1 MSFKS
6 LLINIADLCLDG
18 RCNGVYG
25 TCPGAVTDSIVL
37 KAGQVQFMD
46 LKFNTVVN
54 YQYFTDRVFLEITG
68 FSASCGKIHL
78 TWYLLSAMSPCSLNS
93 PFSGSLSGTSRYQ
106 TVYGLK
112 MKDNTKYKFAVR
124 ASDMR
129 RKVYKVVCTGV
140 IVMDTSKPQGGW
152 IRDGPARDL
161 SYQSSKF
168 LQVNWGGVQT
178 RNGVASYDWK
188 VRSIPFKSN
197 QFTEVMPFKNANRN
211 TNAGISTSSV
221 SDGSKVFFIVRA
233 YTKAGLFS
241 DLTSDGVVIDTSPPV
256 PGKVYDGYQFK
267 SDLEFANWASTFSAN
282 WDRFIDPH
290 SPISRYKWAVLR
302 NGSGLITQF
311 MTSTRNRA
319 TANNLNLVSGERYC
333 AIVRGYNEADLYN
346 QVRSDCVL
354 IDHDAPQAGIVN
366 DGHFRDVDF
375 QTEDTMIAANWNG
388 FNDGRK
394 GSGIVEYK
402 YKVTEEDG
410 STVVPWASA
419 GNRRNIKHNGLVLKN
434 GAKYFVTVK
443 AVDAVGFSTEITTDG
458 VTVDTTHPVFT
469 GKVTVIGVDDLI
481 IGNPCVYTSS
491 TSSVTVEWIGFSDVH
506 SGLQRYEWAIIP
518 SVKSPSNTDFAEV
531 SRSNLRTSATFH
543 NLALIQGKEYYV
555 IIRAYNRAKLYKD
568 AYSVL
573 VIPDSTPPAPGE
585 VFDGPTYKLDIDYQ
599 AAIHHVYGSWSSFTE
614 PHTAVKQY
622 YYAVG
627 SCISGNYHVTGNG
640 FVKTDPPTASSFL
653 IGNITL
659 VNGQQYCIKIKAE
672 NKAGLMSSE
681 VSSNGF
687 VVDVT
692 PPNTRKAQVRDGITG
707 ADIDYQAN
715 ATAISA
721 EWDGFVDL
729 ESGIQYYEYG
739 VSRNRA
745 STPYVYPL
753 TTNDLSTS
761 ATAGGLSLM
770 DDIYY
775 FIVCAVNNAGLRS
788 CISSDG
794 VLIDL
799 TPPSHGVVHDG
810 IIEPDLQYQSSLS
823 SMAANWEGIWD
834 LESGIEKFEWS
845 IGTSASDKNSVQD
858 YVDVGLSTR
867 VRSQVGLN
875 LSSGTRYYVHLK
887 VINQAG
893 AVRELISDGVIA
905 DGTPPIPSKIHPGSG
920 PQDKWIYSEQEKAF
934 YSASG
939 SSIAV
944 YWDQFSEPESEVW
957 YYKWS
962 IGTSKCGTQ
971 VQPLI
976 NIGRSNYANTTTTN
990 LFFRPGVRYYASVMS
1005 RNKAGLVSR
1014 ACSDALVFDS
1024 SPPLPGIIHIK
1035 QPPGSKL
1042 TKTFITN
1049 NSAAIYWEGF
1059 SDPESEIQRCNISI
1073 IDQAGDI
1080 KFEETSNSSSG
1091 FIMIPDNVLFVGGQY
1106 NISAYCINNV
1116 NLACLS
1122 SSVFIVDNTPPVQ
1135 SGPIVT
1141 GISCDGALHY
1151 QSDDKSIKGSWP
1163 PFTDP
1168 ESGIQRYYV
1177 AIGSQPYQDDIA
1189 GFENVYL
1196 ATRIN
1201 KTDLTLSQGV
1211 VYYITVVAVNRAGL
1225 RTNISSLGLLIDKTP
1240 ALADNADIIDG
1251 MHDADIDYISPDTVL
1266 SAHWEKIADLESGI
1280 MQSRYCV
1287 GTKPLGCQIKPMTSI
1302 GRNLSFTCPD
1312 CIIQEGMRLYVTV
1325 QVTNGAG
1332 LSETR
1337 HSDGMFLDVS
1347 PPLMGDV
1354 HDGSHVTGVDYNVVL
1369 EEWNIS
1375 MTWFGVED
1383 DESGISSCKWTI
1395 ESNNGSIFYRDDIS
1409 NNSIYEERNLFSL
1422 NRTYQNL
1429 LVITNVTYFN
1439 VLTCINRAGLQSTE
1453 RSNGFQ
1459 VRTIWPIPA
1468 VVRDGSTQ
1476 SKDSAYLTS
1485 SKIVSANWD
1494 PFCDDESDP
1503 VVDYELAIGTL
1514 TDKESVLGFTS
1525 VGLGKMVEIDLAPG
1539 IPDLEVLETGVTYYT
1554 TIKATS
1560 LCGLSSMKRSNGF
1573 IVDSS
1578 PPMQTELLVSH
1589 KVIDQIA
1596 RTVEISVSWDGVRDS
1611 ESGISNSEYC
1621 LGTTHGSCEKD
1632 PIPVGL
1638 STFGTIGPF
1647 RPYPWVHYYVIVSVT
1662 NGAGLITVMS
1672 SRKLFFDTTPPS
1684 KGIVMDGIGPDIDY
1698 MNYTSS
1704 LSIQWKGIDDQESG
1718 IANCSWDLI
1727 EQSYSDNRTAF
1738 ENDTVVLTQPV
1749 ESKGNLTRENLSL
1762 IPGARYV
1769 SKITCSNNDG
1779 FISTSFSDGVV
1790 VDVTSPSADL
1800 VRDGLSLSTDVEYQ
1814 SSTTVVEAVWSPFED
1829 YESGISE
1836 YRWGLGTMPD
1846 DVSIVTFTSTGKE
1859 TTGRARNV
1867 TLSHGVRYYVTVEAT
1882 NGAGMKTH
1890 GWSSGFTVDVTPPE
1904 ITEVNKALKII
1915 FLFHRGAIR
1924 CKTKTT
1930 NRKYLKQ

>member
-1 MSFKS
+1 MDSSFHS
-6 LLINIADLCLDG
+6 
-18 RCNGVYG
+18 V
-25 TCPGAVTDSIVL
+25 VT
-37 KAGQVQFMD
+37 
-46 LKFNTVVN
+46 
-54 YQYFTDRVFLEITG
+54 YQYLTDRVFFEISG
-68 FSASCGKIHL
+68 FSVSCGQIHFQ
-78 TWYLLSAMSPCSLNS
+78 WFFLSGTSSCSLNS
-93 PFSGSLSGTSRYQ
+93 SFSGSLSGTSRHH
-106 TVYGLK
+106 TVTGLT
-112 MKDNTKYKFAVR
+112 MKDNRSYKFALK

-140 IVMDTSKPQGGW
+140 LVVDTSKPQGGW
-152 IRDGPARDL
+152 IRDGPGADL
-161 SYQSSKF
+161 SYQASKF

-178 RNGVASYDWK
+178 RNGVARYDWK
-188 VRSIPFKSN
+188 VLSISFNNN
-197 QFTEVMPFKNANRN
+197 QTQEIMLFTNANLN
-211 TNAGISTSSV
+211 TSAGKTFSSL
-221 SDGSKVFFIVRA
+221 SDGSEVKFVVRA
-233 YTKAGLFS
+233 YTKAGLFY
-241 DLTSDGVVIDTSPPV
+241 DLVSDGVVIDTSPPV
-256 PGKVYDGYQFK
+256 PGKVFDGKQV
-267 SDLEFANWASTFSAN
+267 SVDLKFAKWRATFSAN

-290 SPISRYKWAVLR
+290 SLIARYTWAVQRL
-302 NGSGLITQF
+302 GTGLITSF
-311 MTSTRNRA
+311 KNTNLNRA
-319 TANNLNLVSGERYC
+319 RTATNLNLVSGESYC
-333 AIVRGYNEADLYN
+333 AVVRGYNEAGLYA
-346 QVRSDCVL
+346 QVNSDCVL
-354 IDHDAPQAGIVN
+354 IDHDAPKAGTVN

-375 QTEDTMIAANWNG
+375 QSEDTMIAANWNG
-388 FNDGRK
+388 FTDGNK
-394 GSGIVEYK
+394 GSGIMEYK
-402 YKVTEEDG
+402 YKVTDNHG
-410 STVVPWASA
+410 STVVPWTSA
-419 GNRRNIKHNGLVLKN
+419 GNATNITLNGLLLQN
-434 GAKYFVTVK
+434 NTKYFVTVK
-443 AVDAVGFSTEITTDG
+443 AVDAVGLTTDITSDG
-458 VTVDTTHPVFT
+458 VAVDTTHPVFT
-469 GKVTVIGVDDLI
+469 GKVVVTGVVDLVN
-481 IGNPCVYTSS
+481 GTPCVYISS
-491 TSSVTVEWIGFSDVH
+491 LSLVTVQWIGFYDAH
-506 SGLQRYEWAIIP
+506 SGIQRYEWAIIP
-518 SVKSPSNTDFAEV
+518 SDKSLSNSDLKAV
-531 SRSNLRTSATFH
+531 SGSNLPTSATFQ
-543 NLALIQGKEYYV
+543 NLALIQGKGYYV
-555 IIRAYNRAKLYKD
+555 IIRAYNGAKLYKD

-573 VIPDSTPPAPGE
+573 VIPDSSPPSSGE
-585 VFDGPTYKLDIDYQ
+585 VFDGPTYKVDIDYQ
-599 AAIHHVYGSWSSFTE
+599 ADIQHVYGSWSSFPE

-627 SCISGNYHVTGNG
+627 SCIFGNYHVTGNR

-659 VNGQQYCIKIKAE
+659 VNGQRYCIKIKAE
-672 NKAGLMSSE
+672 NKAGLMSYE

-707 ADIDYQAN
+707 ADIDYQTNTSAM
-715 ATAISA
+715 SA
-721 EWDGFVDL
+721 EWNGFADVD
-729 ESGIQYYEYG
+729 SQIWYYEYG

-745 STPYVYPL
+745 GTPNVYPL
-753 TTNDLSTS
+753 TTNGLNTS
-761 ATAGGLSLM
+761 ATAGGLSLT

-775 FIVCAVNNAGLRS
+775 FIVCAANNAGLRS

-845 IGTSASDKNSVQD
+845 IGTSPNDKSSVQD
-858 YVDVGLSTR
+858 YVDVGLSTH
-867 VRSQVGLN
+867 VKSPLALN
-875 LSSGTRYYVHLK
+875 LSSGTKYYVHLK

-905 DGTPPIPSKIHPGSG
+905 DGTPPIPNKIHPGFG
-920 PQDKWIYSEQEKAF
+920 FQDEWIYSEEENAF

-939 SSIAV
+939 SSIAF

-957 YYKWS
+957 YYKWA

-990 LFFRPGVRYYASVMS
+990 LVFKPGVRYYATVMS

-1024 SPPLPGIIHIK
+1024 TPPLPGIIHIK
-1035 QPPGSKL
+1035 QPPGSNI

-1049 NSAAIYWEGF
+1049 NSAAIYWEGS
-1059 SDPESEIQRCNISI
+1059 SDPESAILRCNISVV
-1073 IDQAGDI
+1073 DQAGDV
-1080 KFEETSNSSSG
+1080 KFMETSNSTSG
-1091 FIMIPDNVLFVGGQY
+1091 FMIIPENVLCVRGQY
-1106 NISAYCINNV
+1106 NISACCVNNA
-1116 NLACLS
+1116 NLAS
-1122 SSVFIVDNTPPVQ
+1122 FSKSVFIVDNTPPVQ
-1135 SGPIVT
+1135 SGPVVT

-1151 QSDDKSIKGSWP
+1151 QSDDKSIEGSWP
-1163 PFTDP
+1163 PFTDA

-1177 AIGSQPYQDDIA
+1177 AIGSQPYQDDIV

-1196 ATRIN
+1196 ATRI
-1201 KTDLTLSQGV
+1201 KRTDLTLSQGV

-1225 RTNISSLGLLIDKTP
+1225 STNISSLGLLIDKTP
-1240 ALADNADIIDG
+1240 PLVDNADIIDG
-1251 MHDADIDYISPDTVL
+1251 MHGADIDYISPDTVL
-1266 SAHWEKIADLESGI
+1266 SAHWERIADLESGI
-1280 MQSRYCV
+1280 MQSVFCV

-1302 GRNLSFTCPD
+1302 GRNVSFTCPD
-1312 CIIQEGMRLYVTV
+1312 CIIQEEMRLYVTV

-1337 HSDGMFLDVS
+1337 HSDGMLLDVS

-1354 HDGSHVTGVDYNVVL
+1354 HDGSHETGMDYNVVL

-1383 DESGISSCKWTI
+1383 DESGIRSCKWTI

-1409 NNSIYEERNLFSL
+1409 NNSIYEERNIFSL
-1422 NRTYQNL
+1422 NQTYQNL
-1429 LVITNVTYFN
+1429 LVITNATYFN

-1468 VVRDGSTQ
+1468 VVRDGLTQ
-1476 SKDSAYLTS
+1476 GKDSAYLTS

-1494 PFCDDESDP
+1494 PFFDDESDP
-1503 VVDYELAIGTL
+1503 VVDYELAVGTL
-1514 TDKESVLGFTS
+1514 TDKESILDFTS
-1525 VGLGKMVEIDLAPG
+1525 VGLRKIVEIDLVPG

-1573 IVDSS
+1573 IVDSN

-1596 RTVEISVSWDGVRDS
+1596 RTVEISVSWNGVRDS

-1621 LGTTHGSCEKD
+1621 LGTTPGSCQRD
-1632 PIPVGL
+1632 SIPAGL

-1647 RPYPWVHYYVIVSVT
+1647 RPYPWVHYYVIVAVT

-1684 KGIVMDGIGPDIDY
+1684 KGIVIDGIGPDIDY

-1718 IANCSWDLI
+1718 IANCSWTLI
-1727 EQSYSDNRTAF
+1727 EQSASDKRTAF

-1749 ESKGNLTRENLSL
+1749 ESKGSLTRENLSL

-1769 SKITCSNNDG
+1769 SKIACSNKDG

-1790 VDVTSPSADL
+1790 VDATSPSAVL
-1800 VRDGLSLSTDVEYQ
+1800 VRDGSSLSTDVEYQ
-1814 SSTTVVEAVWSPFED
+1814 SSTTVVEAIWSPFED
-1829 YESGISE
+1829 HESGISE

-1846 DVSIVTFTSTGKE
+1846 DVSIVKFTSTGKD

-1882 NGAGMKTH
+1882 NGAGMTSH

-1904 ITEVNKALKII
+1904 ITEVNKALKIMY
-1915 FLFHRGAIR
+1915 LFHRGAIR
-1924 CKTKTT
+1924 CKTKKA

>member
-1 MSFKS
+1 M
-6 LLINIADLCLDG
+6 
-18 RCNGVYG
+18 
-25 TCPGAVTDSIVL
+25 
-37 KAGQVQFMD
+37 
-46 LKFNTVVN
+46 KFV
-54 YQYFTDRVFLEITG
+54 
-68 FSASCGKIHL
+68 
-78 TWYLLSAMSPCSLNS
+78 
-93 PFSGSLSGTSRYQ
+93 
-106 TVYGLK
+106 
-112 MKDNTKYKFAVR
+112 
-124 ASDMR
+124 
-129 RKVYKVVCTGV
+129 
-140 IVMDTSKPQGGW
+140 
-152 IRDGPARDL
+152 
-161 SYQSSKF
+161 
-168 LQVNWGGVQT
+168 
-178 RNGVASYDWK
+178 
-188 VRSIPFKSN
+188 
-197 QFTEVMPFKNANRN
+197 
-211 TNAGISTSSV
+211 
-221 SDGSKVFFIVRA
+221 VRA
-233 YTKAGLFS
+233 YTKAGLFY
-241 DLTSDGVVIDTSPPV
+241 DLVSDGVVIDTSPPV
-256 PGKVYDGYQFK
+256 PGKVFDGKQV
-267 SDLEFANWASTFSAN
+267 SVDLKFAKWRATFSAN

-290 SPISRYKWAVLR
+290 SLISRYTWAVQRL
-302 NGSGLITQF
+302 GTGLITSF
-311 MTSTRNRA
+311 KNTNLNRA
-319 TANNLNLVSGERYC
+319 RTATNLNLVSGESYC
-333 AIVRGYNEADLYN
+333 AVVRGYNEAGLYA
-346 QVRSDCVL
+346 QVNSDCVL
-354 IDHDAPQAGIVN
+354 IDHDAPKAGTVN
-366 DGHFRDVDF
+366 DGHFHDVDF
-375 QTEDTMIAANWNG
+375 QSEDTMIAANWNG
-388 FNDGRK
+388 FTDGNK
-394 GSGIVEYK
+394 GSGIMEYK
-402 YKVTEEDG
+402 YTVTDNHG
-410 STVVPWASA
+410 STVVPWTSA
-419 GNRRNIKHNGLVLKN
+419 GNATNITFNGLFLQN
-434 GAKYFVTVK
+434 NTKYFVTVE
-443 AVDAVGFSTEITTDG
+443 AVDAVGLTTDITSDG
-458 VTVDTTHPVFT
+458 VAVDTTHPVFT
-469 GKVTVIGVDDLI
+469 GKVLVTGVVDLVN
-481 IGNPCVYTSS
+481 GTPCVYISS
-491 TSSVTVEWIGFSDVH
+491 LSLITVQWIGFYDAH
-506 SGLQRYEWAIIP
+506 SGIQRYEWAIIP
-518 SVKSPSNTDFAEV
+518 SDKSLSNSDFKTV
-531 SRSNLRTSATFH
+531 SGSNLPTSATFQ
-543 NLALIQGKEYYV
+543 NLALIQGKGYYV
-555 IIRAYNRAKLYKD
+555 IIRAYNGAKLHKD

-573 VIPDSTPPAPGE
+573 VIPDSTPPSSGE
-585 VFDGPTYKLDIDYQ
+585 VFDGPTDKVDIDYQ
-599 AAIHHVYGSWSSFTE
+599 ADIQHVYGSWSSFPE

-627 SCISGNYHVTGNG
+627 SCIFGNYHVTGNG
-640 FVKTDPPTASSFL
+640 FVKTDPPTASSFF

-659 VNGQQYCIKIKAE
+659 VNGQRYCIKIKAE
-672 NKAGLMSSE
+672 NKAGLMSYE

-707 ADIDYQAN
+707 ADIDYQTNTSAM
-715 ATAISA
+715 SA
-721 EWDGFVDL
+721 EWNGFADV
-729 ESGIQYYEYG
+729 ESQIRYYEYG

-745 STPYVYPL
+745 GTPNVYPL
-753 TTNDLSTS
+753 TTNGLNTS
-761 ATAGGLSLM
+761 ATAGGLSLTN
-770 DDIYY
+770 DIYY
-775 FIVCAVNNAGLRS
+775 FIVCAANNAGLRS

-845 IGTSASDKNSVQD
+845 IGTSANDKSSVQD
-858 YVDVGLSTR
+858 YVDVGLSTH
-867 VRSQVGLN
+867 VRSQVALN
-875 LSSGTRYYVHLK
+875 LSSGTKYYVHLK

-905 DGTPPIPSKIHPGSG
+905 DGTPPIPSKIHPGFG
-920 PQDKWIYSEQEKAF
+920 LQDKWIYSEEENAF
-934 YSASG
+934 YSASDP
-939 SSIAV
+939 SIAV
-944 YWDQFSEPESEVW
+944 YWDQFLESESEVW
-957 YYKWS
+957 YYKWA

-990 LFFRPGVRYYASVMS
+990 LFFRPGVRYYASVMT

-1024 SPPLPGIIHIK
+1024 SPPLPGIIHIR
-1035 QPPGSKL
+1035 QPSGSNI

-1049 NSAAIYWEGF
+1049 NSAAIFWEGF

-1091 FIMIPDNVLFVGGQY
+1091 FIMIPSHVLFVGGQY
-1106 NISAYCINNV
+1106 NISAYCINNA

-1135 SGPIVT
+1135 SGPVVT

-1151 QSDDKSIKGSWP
+1151 QSDDKSIEGSWP

-1177 AIGSQPYQDDIA
+1177 AIGSQPYQDDIV

-1196 ATRIN
+1196 DTCIN
-1201 KTDLTLSQGV
+1201 RTDLTLSQGV

-1225 RTNISSLGLLIDKTP
+1225 STNISSLGLLIDKTP
-1240 ALADNADIIDG
+1240 PLADNADIIDG
-1251 MHDADIDYISPDTVL
+1251 MHGADIDYISPDTVL
-1266 SAHWEKIADLESGI
+1266 SAHWEKIADPESGI
-1280 MQSRYCV
+1280 MQSQYCV
-1287 GTKPLGCQIKPMTSI
+1287 GTKPLGCQIKPMTRI
-1302 GRNLSFTCPD
+1302 GRNVSFICPD

-1347 PPLMGDV
+1347 PPLIGDV
-1354 HDGSHVTGVDYNVVL
+1354 HDGSHVTGMDYNVVL

-1383 DESGISSCKWTI
+1383 DESGIRSCKWTI
-1395 ESNNGSIFYRDDIS
+1395 ESNSGRIFYRDDIS
-1409 NNSIYEERNLFSL
+1409 NNSIYEERTLFSL
-1422 NRTYQNL
+1422 NQTYQNL
-1429 LVITNVTYFN
+1429 LVITNATYFN
-1439 VLTCINRAGLQSTE
+1439 VLTCINSAGLQSTE

-1476 SKDSAYLTS
+1476 GKDSAYLTS

-1494 PFCDDESDP
+1494 PFFDDESDP
-1503 VVDYELAIGTL
+1503 VVDYKLAVGTL

-1525 VGLGKMVEIDLAPG
+1525 VGLVKIVEIDLVPG

-1596 RTVEISVSWDGVRDS
+1596 RTVEISVSWNGVRDS
-1611 ESGISNSEYC
+1611 ESGISDSEYC
-1621 LGTTHGSCEKD
+1621 LGTTHGSCEED
-1632 PIPVGL
+1632 PIHVGL

-1647 RPYPWVHYYVIVSVT
+1647 RPNPSVHYYVIVAVT

-1672 SRKLFFDTTPPS
+1672 SGKLFFDTTPPS
-1684 KGIVMDGIGPDIDY
+1684 KGIVIDGIGPDIDY

-1718 IANCSWDLI
+1718 IANCSWHLI
-1727 EQSYSDNRTAF
+1727 EQSASDNRTAF
-1738 ENDTVVLTQPV
+1738 ENDTVLLTQPV

-1769 SKITCSNNDG
+1769 SKIACSNNDG

-1790 VDVTSPSADL
+1790 VDVTSPSAVL
-1800 VRDGLSLSTDVEYQ
+1800 VRDGSSLSTDVEYQ
-1814 SSTTVVEAVWSPFED
+1814 SSTTVVEAIWSPFED
-1829 YESGISE
+1829 HESGISE

-1846 DVSIVTFTSTGKE
+1846 DVSILKFTSTGKD
-1859 TTGRARNV
+1859 TTGIERNV

-1882 NGAGMKTH
+1882 NGAGMTSH

-1924 CKTKTT
+1924 CKPKSKSKIFKRMIILILKSNLSPGELPLLTINNIRACLSCR
-1930 NRKYLKQ
+1930 NRLVQNFGLVQQIICTLRGRRMISKVTLARPSIALERYQSDVK

>member
-1 MSFKS
+1 MDSSFHS
-6 LLINIADLCLDG
+6 
-18 RCNGVYG
+18 V
-25 TCPGAVTDSIVL
+25 VT
-37 KAGQVQFMD
+37 
-46 LKFNTVVN
+46 
-54 YQYFTDRVFLEITG
+54 YQYLTDRVFFEISG
-68 FSASCGKIHL
+68 FSVSCGQIHFQ
-78 TWYLLSAMSPCSLNS
+78 WFFLSGTSSCSLNS
-93 PFSGSLSGTSRYQ
+93 SFSGSLSGTSRHH
-106 TVYGLK
+106 TVTGLT
-112 MKDNTKYKFAVR
+112 MKDNRSYKFALK

-140 IVMDTSKPQGGW
+140 LVVDTSKPQGGW
-152 IRDGPARDL
+152 IRDGPGADL
-161 SYQSSKF
+161 SYQASKF

-178 RNGVASYDWK
+178 RNGVARYDWK
-188 VRSIPFKSN
+188 VLSISFNNN
-197 QFTEVMPFKNANRN
+197 QTQEIMLFTNANLN
-211 TNAGISTSSV
+211 TSAGKTFSSL
-221 SDGSKVFFIVRA
+221 SDGSEVKFVVRA
-233 YTKAGLFS
+233 YTKAGLFY
-241 DLTSDGVVIDTSPPV
+241 DLVSDGVVIDTSPPV
-256 PGKVYDGYQFK
+256 PGKVFDGKQV
-267 SDLEFANWASTFSAN
+267 SVDLKFARWRATFSAN

-290 SPISRYKWAVLR
+290 SLIARYTWAVQRL
-302 NGSGLITQF
+302 GTGLITSF
-311 MTSTRNRA
+311 KNTNLNRA
-319 TANNLNLVSGERYC
+319 RTATNLNLVSGESYC
-333 AIVRGYNEADLYN
+333 AVVRGYNEAGLYA
-346 QVRSDCVL
+346 QVNSDCVL
-354 IDHDAPQAGIVN
+354 IDHDAPKAGTVN

-375 QTEDTMIAANWNG
+375 QSEDTMIAANWNG
-388 FNDGRK
+388 FTDGNK
-394 GSGIVEYK
+394 GSGIMEYK
-402 YKVTEEDG
+402 YKVTDNHG
-410 STVVPWASA
+410 STVVPWTSA
-419 GNRRNIKHNGLVLKN
+419 GNATNITLNGLLLQN
-434 GAKYFVTVK
+434 NTKYFVTVK
-443 AVDAVGFSTEITTDG
+443 AVDAVGLTTDITSDG
-458 VTVDTTHPVFT
+458 VAVDTTHPVFT
-469 GKVTVIGVDDLI
+469 GKVVVTGVVDLVN
-481 IGNPCVYTSS
+481 GTPCVYISS
-491 TSSVTVEWIGFSDVH
+491 LSLVTVQWIGFYDAH
-506 SGLQRYEWAIIP
+506 SGIQRYEWAIIP
-518 SVKSPSNTDFAEV
+518 SDKSLSNSDLKAV
-531 SRSNLRTSATFH
+531 SGSNLPTSATFQ
-543 NLALIQGKEYYV
+543 NLALIQGKGYYV
-555 IIRAYNRAKLYKD
+555 IIRAYNGAKLYKD

-573 VIPDSTPPAPGE
+573 VIPDSSPPSSGE
-585 VFDGPTYKLDIDYQ
+585 VFDGPTYKVDIDYQ
-599 AAIHHVYGSWSSFTE
+599 ADIQHVYGSWSSFPE

-627 SCISGNYHVTGNG
+627 SCIFGNYHVTGNR

-659 VNGQQYCIKIKAE
+659 VNGQRYCIKIKAE
-672 NKAGLMSSE
+672 NKAGLMSYE

-707 ADIDYQAN
+707 ADIDYQTNTSAM
-715 ATAISA
+715 SA
-721 EWDGFVDL
+721 EWNGFADVD
-729 ESGIQYYEYG
+729 SQIWYYEYG

-745 STPYVYPL
+745 GTPNVYPL
-753 TTNDLSTS
+753 TTNGLNTS
-761 ATAGGLSLM
+761 ATAGGLSLT

-775 FIVCAVNNAGLRS
+775 FIVCAANNAGLRS

-845 IGTSASDKNSVQD
+845 IGTSPNDKSSVQD
-858 YVDVGLSTR
+858 YVDVGLSTH
-867 VRSQVGLN
+867 VKSPLALN
-875 LSSGTRYYVHLK
+875 LSSGTKYYVHLK

-905 DGTPPIPSKIHPGSG
+905 DETPPIPSKIHPGSG
-920 PQDKWIYSEQEKAF
+920 PQDEWIYREEENAF
-934 YSASG
+934 YSTSG

-944 YWDQFSEPESEVW
+944 YWDQFLEPESEVW
-957 YYKWS
+957 YYKWA

-990 LFFRPGVRYYASVMS
+990 LCFTPGVRYYASVMS

-1035 QPPGSKL
+1035 QPPGSNI

-1059 SDPESEIQRCNISI
+1059 SDPESEVQRCNISI

-1106 NISAYCINNV
+1106 NISAYCINNA

-1135 SGPIVT
+1135 SGPVVT

-1151 QSDDKSIKGSWP
+1151 QSDDKSIEGSWP
-1163 PFTDP
+1163 PFTDA

-1177 AIGSQPYQDDIA
+1177 AIGSQPYQDDIV

-1196 ATRIN
+1196 ATRI
-1201 KTDLTLSQGV
+1201 KRTDLTLSQGV

-1225 RTNISSLGLLIDKTP
+1225 STNISSLGLLIDKTP
-1240 ALADNADIIDG
+1240 PLVDNADIIDG
-1251 MHDADIDYISPDTVL
+1251 MHGADIDYISPDTVL
-1266 SAHWEKIADLESGI
+1266 SAHWERIADLESGI
-1280 MQSRYCV
+1280 MQSVFCV

-1302 GRNLSFTCPD
+1302 GRNVSFTCPD
-1312 CIIQEGMRLYVTV
+1312 CIIQEEMRLYVTV

-1337 HSDGMFLDVS
+1337 HSDGMLLDVS
-1347 PPLMGDV
+1347 PPLMSDV
-1354 HDGSHVTGVDYNVVL
+1354 HDGSHETGMDYNVVL
-1369 EEWNIS
+1369 GEWNIS

-1383 DESGISSCKWTI
+1383 DESGIRSCKWTI

-1409 NNSIYEERNLFSL
+1409 NNSIYEERNIFSL
-1422 NRTYQNL
+1422 NQTYQNL
-1429 LVITNVTYFN
+1429 LVITNATYFN

-1468 VVRDGSTQ
+1468 VVRDGLTQ
-1476 SKDSAYLTS
+1476 GKDSAYLTS

-1494 PFCDDESDP
+1494 PFFDDESDP
-1503 VVDYELAIGTL
+1503 VVDYELAVGTL
-1514 TDKESVLGFTS
+1514 TDKESILDFTS
-1525 VGLGKMVEIDLAPG
+1525 VGLRKIVEIDLVPG

-1573 IVDSS
+1573 IVDSN

-1596 RTVEISVSWDGVRDS
+1596 RTVEISVSWNGVRDS

-1621 LGTTHGSCEKD
+1621 LGTTPGSCQRD
-1632 PIPVGL
+1632 SIPAGL

-1647 RPYPWVHYYVIVSVT
+1647 RPYSWVHYYVIVAVT

-1684 KGIVMDGIGPDIDY
+1684 KGIVIDGIGRDIDY

-1718 IANCSWDLI
+1718 IANCSWTVI
-1727 EQSYSDNRTAF
+1727 QQSASDKKTAF

-1749 ESKGNLTRENLSL
+1749 ESKGSLTRENLSL

-1769 SKITCSNNDG
+1769 SKIACSNKDG

-1790 VDVTSPSADL
+1790 VDVTSPSAVL
-1800 VRDGLSLSTDVEYQ
+1800 VRDGSSLSTDVEYQ
-1814 SSTTVVEAVWSPFED
+1814 SSTTVVEAIWSPFED
-1829 YESGISE
+1829 HESGISE

-1846 DVSIVTFTSTGKE
+1846 DVSIVKFTSTGKD

-1882 NGAGMKTH
+1882 NGAGMTSH

-1904 ITEVNKALKII
+1904 ITEVNKALKIMY
-1915 FLFHRGAIR
+1915 LFHRGAIR
-1924 CKTKTT
+1924 CKTKKA

>member
-1 MSFKS
+1 M
-6 LLINIADLCLDG
+6 
-18 RCNGVYG
+18 
-25 TCPGAVTDSIVL
+25 
-37 KAGQVQFMD
+37 QFMD
-46 LKFNTVVN
+46 SSFHSVVT
-54 YQYFTDRVFLEITG
+54 YQYLTDRVFFEISG
-68 FSASCGKIHL
+68 FSVSCGQIHFQ
-78 TWYLLSAMSPCSLNS
+78 WFFLSGTTSCSLNS
-93 PFSGSLSGTSRYQ
+93 SFSGSLSGTSRHY
-106 TVYGLK
+106 TVTGLT
-112 MKDNTKYKFAVR
+112 MKDNRSYKFALK

-140 IVMDTSKPQGGW
+140 LVVDTSKPQGGW
-152 IRDGPARDL
+152 IRDGPGADL
-161 SYQSSKF
+161 SYQASKF

-178 RNGVASYDWK
+178 RNGVARYDWK
-188 VRSIPFKSN
+188 VLSISFNSN
-197 QFTEVMPFKNANRN
+197 QTQEIMLFTNANLN
-211 TNAGISTSSV
+211 TSAGKTFSSL
-221 SDGSKVFFIVRA
+221 SDGSEVKFVVRA
-233 YTKAGLFS
+233 YTKAGLFY
-241 DLTSDGVVIDTSPPV
+241 DLVSDGVVIDTSPPV
-256 PGKVYDGYQFK
+256 PGKVFDGKQV
-267 SDLEFANWASTFSAN
+267 SVDLKFAKWRATFSAN

-290 SPISRYKWAVLR
+290 SLIARYTWAVQRL
-302 NGSGLITQF
+302 GTGLITSF
-311 MTSTRNRA
+311 KNTNLNRA
-319 TANNLNLVSGERYC
+319 RTATNLNLVSGESYC
-333 AIVRGYNEADLYN
+333 AVVRGYNEAGLYA
-346 QVRSDCVL
+346 QVNSDCVL
-354 IDHDAPQAGIVN
+354 IDHDAPKAGTVN

-375 QTEDTMIAANWNG
+375 QSEDTMIAANWNG
-388 FNDGRK
+388 FTDGNK
-394 GSGIVEYK
+394 GSGIMEYT
-402 YKVTEEDG
+402 YKVTDNHG
-410 STVVPWASA
+410 STVVPWTSA
-419 GNRRNIKHNGLVLKN
+419 GNATNITFNGLLLQN
-434 GAKYFVTVK
+434 NTKYFVTVK
-443 AVDAVGFSTEITTDG
+443 AVDAVGLTTDITSDG
-458 VTVDTTHPVFT
+458 VAVDTTHPVFT
-469 GKVTVIGVDDLI
+469 GKVVVTGVVDLVN
-481 IGNPCVYTSS
+481 GTPCVYISS
-491 TSSVTVEWIGFSDVH
+491 LSLVTVQWIGFYDAH
-506 SGLQRYEWAIIP
+506 SGIQRYEWAIIP
-518 SVKSPSNTDFAEV
+518 SDKSLSNSDFKAV
-531 SRSNLRTSATFH
+531 SGSNLPTSATFQ
-543 NLALIQGKEYYV
+543 NLALIQGKGYYV
-555 IIRAYNRAKLYKD
+555 IIRAYNGAKLYKD

-573 VIPDSTPPAPGE
+573 VIPDSTPPSSGE
-585 VFDGPTYKLDIDYQ
+585 VFDGPTYKVDIDYQ
-599 AAIHHVYGSWSSFTE
+599 ADIQHVYGSWSSFPE

-627 SCISGNYHVTGNG
+627 SCIFGNYHVTGNR

-659 VNGQQYCIKIKAE
+659 VNGQRYCIKIKAE
-672 NKAGLMSSE
+672 NKAGLMSYE

-707 ADIDYQAN
+707 ADIDYQTN
-715 ATAISA
+715 TSA
-721 EWDGFVDL
+721 MSGEWNGFADVD
-729 ESGIQYYEYG
+729 SQIRYYEYG

-745 STPYVYPL
+745 GTPNVYPL
-753 TTNDLSTS
+753 TTNGLNTS
-761 ATAGGLSLM
+761 ATAGGLSLT

-775 FIVCAVNNAGLRS
+775 FIVCAANNAGLRS

-845 IGTSASDKNSVQD
+845 IGTSANDKSSVQD
-858 YVDVGLSTR
+858 YVDVGLSTH
-867 VRSQVGLN
+867 VKSPLALN
-875 LSSGTRYYVHLK
+875 LSSGTKYYVHLK
-887 VINQAG
+887 IINQAG

-920 PQDKWIYSEQEKAF
+920 PQDEWIYSEEENAF

-944 YWDQFSEPESEVW
+944 YWDQFLEPESEVW
-957 YYKWS
+957 YYKWA

-1014 ACSDALVFDS
+1014 ACSDALVLDS

-1035 QPPGSKL
+1035 QPPGSNI

-1059 SDPESEIQRCNISI
+1059 SDPESEVQRCNISI

-1106 NISAYCINNV
+1106 NISAYCINNA
-1116 NLACLS
+1116 NLARLS

-1135 SGPIVT
+1135 SGPVVT

-1151 QSDDKSIKGSWP
+1151 QSDDKSIEGSWP
-1163 PFTDP
+1163 PFTDA

-1177 AIGSQPYQDDIA
+1177 AIGSQPYKDDIV

-1196 ATRIN
+1196 ATRI
-1201 KTDLTLSQGV
+1201 KRTDLTLSQGV

-1225 RTNISSLGLLIDKTP
+1225 STNISSLGLLIDKTP
-1240 ALADNADIIDG
+1240 PLADNADIIDG
-1251 MHDADIDYISPDTVL
+1251 MHGVDIDYISPDTVL
-1266 SAHWEKIADLESGI
+1266 AAHWERIADLESGI
-1280 MQSRYCV
+1280 MQSVFCV

-1302 GRNLSFTCPD
+1302 GRNVSFTCPD

-1337 HSDGMFLDVS
+1337 HSDGMLLDVS

-1354 HDGSHVTGVDYNVVL
+1354 HDGSHETGMDYNVVL

-1383 DESGISSCKWTI
+1383 DESGIRSCKWTI
-1395 ESNNGSIFYRDDIS
+1395 ESNNGSIFYRADIS
-1409 NNSIYEERNLFSL
+1409 NNSIYEERNIFSL
-1422 NRTYQNL
+1422 NQTYQNL
-1429 LVITNVTYFN
+1429 LVITNATYFN

-1476 SKDSAYLTS
+1476 GKDSAYLTS

-1494 PFCDDESDP
+1494 PFFDDESDP
-1503 VVDYELAIGTL
+1503 VVDYQLAVGTL
-1514 TDKESVLGFTS
+1514 TDKESILDFTS
-1525 VGLGKMVEIDLAPG
+1525 VGLGKMVEIDLVPG

-1573 IVDSS
+1573 IVDSN

-1596 RTVEISVSWDGVRDS
+1596 RTVEISVSWNGVRDS

-1621 LGTTHGSCEKD
+1621 IGTTPGSCEKD

-1647 RPYPWVHYYVIVSVT
+1647 RPYPWVHYYVIVAVT

-1684 KGIVMDGIGPDIDY
+1684 KGIVIDGIGPDIDY

-1718 IANCSWDLI
+1718 IANCSWTVI
-1727 EQSYSDNRTAF
+1727 QQSASDKRTAF

-1749 ESKGNLTRENLSL
+1749 ESKGNLTRENLCL

-1769 SKITCSNNDG
+1769 SKIACSNKDG

-1790 VDVTSPSADL
+1790 VDVTSPSAVL
-1800 VRDGLSLSTDVEYQ
+1800 VRDGSSLSTDVEYQ
-1814 SSTTVVEAVWSPFED
+1814 SSTTVVEAIWSPFED
-1829 YESGISE
+1829 HESGISE

-1846 DVSIVTFTSTGKE
+1846 DVSIVKFTSTGKD

-1882 NGAGMKTH
+1882 NGAGMTSH

-1904 ITEVNKALKII
+1904 ITEVNKALKIMY
-1915 FLFHRGAIR
+1915 LFHRGAIR
-1924 CKTKTT
+1924 CKTKKA

>member
-1 MSFKS
+1 M
-6 LLINIADLCLDG
+6 
-18 RCNGVYG
+18 
-25 TCPGAVTDSIVL
+25 
-37 KAGQVQFMD
+37 GQVQFMD
-46 LKFNTVVN
+46 STFQSLVTH
-54 YQYFTDRVFLEITG
+54 QYFTDKVFLDISG
-68 FSASCGKIHL
+68 FSVSCGEMRL
-78 TWYLLSAMSPCSLNS
+78 TWFLLSGMSSCSINANI
-93 PFSGSLSGTSRYQ
+93 SGSLPGISKHH
-106 TVYGLK
+106 TVTGLALE
-112 MKDNTKYKFAVR
+112 DNRNYKFALK

-140 IVMDTSKPQGGW
+140 LVVDTSRPQGGW
-152 IRDGPARDL
+152 IRDGPSSDR
-161 SYQSSKF
+161 SYQASKL
-168 LQVNWGGVQT
+168 LQVNWGGVRT
-178 RNGVASYDWK
+178 RHGVGNYDLN
-188 VRSIPFKSN
+188 VLLIPF
-197 QFTEVMPFKNANRN
+197 N
-211 TNAGISTSSV
+211 TNQTIKLMTFTNVYQNTSAQKTFDNIT
-221 SDGSKVFFIVRA
+221 DGSKVKFVVRA

-241 DLTSDGVVIDTSPPV
+241 DLTSNGVVIDTSVPV
-256 PGKVYDGYQFK
+256 AGKVYDGDQVGL
-267 SDLEFANWASTFSAN
+267 DLKFAQWSNIFNAN

-290 SPISRYKWAVLR
+290 SPISRYTWAVQRL
-302 NGSGLITQF
+302 GTGLITSF
-311 MTSTRNRA
+311 KVTALNRA
-319 TANNLNLVSGERYC
+319 PTATNLNLVSGESYC
-333 AIVRGYNEADLYN
+333 AVVRGYNEAGLYT
-346 QVRSDCVL
+346 QVNSDCVL
-354 IDHDAPQAGIVN
+354 IDHDVPLAGTVN
-366 DGHFRDVDF
+366 DGHFHDVDY
-375 QTEDTMIAANWNG
+375 QSEDTMIAANWNG
-388 FNDGRK
+388 FSDGSK
-394 GSGIVEYK
+394 GSGIVEYR
-402 YKVTEEDG
+402 YKVAEDG
-410 STVVPWASA
+410 GGIIVPWTSA
-419 GNRRNIKHNGLVLKN
+419 GNATNITLNGLVLKN
-434 GAKYFVTVK
+434 NTKYFVTVK
-443 AVDAVGFSTEITTDG
+443 AVDAVGLSTDITTDG

-469 GKVTVIGVDDLI
+469 GKVVVIGVNDVKN
-481 IGNPCVYTSS
+481 GTSCVYISS
-491 TSSVTVEWIGFSDVH
+491 ISSVKVQWIGFSDAH

-518 SVKSPSNTDFAEV
+518 SDKSLSNSDLTEV
-531 SRSNLRTSATFH
+531 SGSNLPTSATFH

-555 IIRAYNRAKLYKD
+555 IVRAYNRAKLYKD

-573 VIPDSTPPAPGE
+573 VIPDSTPPSPGE
-585 VFDGPTYKLDIDYQ
+585 VFDGPTFKVDIDYQ
-599 AAIHHVYGSWSSFTE
+599 AEIQRVYGSWSSFSE
-614 PHTAVKQY
+614 PHSGVKQY

-627 SCISGNYHVTGNG
+627 SCMFGNYHITGNG
-640 FVKTDPPTASSFL
+640 FTKTDPPTASSFL
-653 IGNITL
+653 ISNVSL
-659 VNGQQYCIKIKAE
+659 VNGQRYCIKIRAE
-672 NKAGLMSSE
+672 NKAGLMSYE

-715 ATAISA
+715 TTAMSA
-721 EWDGFVDL
+721 EWDDFADL
-729 ESGIQYYEYG
+729 ESQIHYYEYG

-745 STPYVYPL
+745 GKPNVYPL
-753 TTNDLSTS
+753 TINGLNTS
-761 ATAGGLSLM
+761 ATAGGLSLT
-770 DDIYY
+770 DDVYY

-799 TPPSHGVVHDG
+799 TPPSHGDVRDG

-845 IGTSASDKNSVQD
+845 IGTSASDKSSVQD
-858 YVDVGLSTR
+858 YVDVGLSTH
-867 VRSQVGLN
+867 VRSPVALN
-875 LSSGTRYYVHLK
+875 LSSGTKYYVHLK

-905 DGTPPIPSKIHPGSG
+905 DGTPPIPNKIHPGFG
-920 PQDKWIYSEQEKAF
+920 FQDEWIYSEEENAF

-939 SSIAV
+939 SSIAF
-944 YWDQFSEPESEVW
+944 YWDQFLEPESEVW
-957 YYKWS
+957 YYKWA

-990 LFFRPGVRYYASVMS
+990 LVFRPGVRYYATVMS

-1024 SPPLPGIIHIK
+1024 TPPLPGIIHIK
-1035 QPPGSKL
+1035 QPPGSNI

-1049 NSAAIYWEGF
+1049 NSAAIYWEGS
-1059 SDPESEIQRCNISI
+1059 SDPESAILRCNISVV
-1073 IDQAGDI
+1073 DQAGDV
-1080 KFEETSNSSSG
+1080 KFMETSNSTSG
-1091 FIMIPDNVLFVGGQY
+1091 FMIIPENVLCVRGQY
-1106 NISAYCINNV
+1106 NISACCVNNA
-1116 NLACLS
+1116 NLASLS
-1122 SSVFIVDNTPPVQ
+1122 SSVFIVDDTPPVQ
-1135 SGPIVT
+1135 SGPVVT

-1151 QSDDKSIKGSWP
+1151 QSDDKSIKVSWP
-1163 PFTDP
+1163 SFTDP
-1168 ESGIQRYYV
+1168 ESGIERYYV
-1177 AIGSQPYQDDIA
+1177 AIGTQPYQDDII

-1201 KTDLTLSQGV
+1201 KTDLTLSQGA

-1225 RTNISSLGLLIDKTP
+1225 STNLSSLGLLIDKTP
-1240 ALADNADIIDG
+1240 PLAYNADIIDG
-1251 MHDADIDYISPDTVL
+1251 MHGEDIDYISPDTVL

-1287 GTKPLGCQIKPMTSI
+1287 GTKPLGCQIKPMTSV

-1312 CIIQEGMRLYVTV
+1312 CIIKEGMRLYVTV

-1337 HSDGMFLDVS
+1337 HSDGMLLDVS

-1354 HDGSHVTGVDYNVVL
+1354 HDGSHETGMDYNVVL

-1383 DESGISSCKWTI
+1383 YESGIRSCKWTI
-1395 ESNNGSIFYRDDIS
+1395 ESNSGSIFHTDGIS
-1409 NNSIYEERNLFSL
+1409 NKSIYEERNFFSL
-1422 NRTYQNL
+1422 NRTYKNL
-1429 LVITNVTYFN
+1429 FVITNATYFN
-1439 VLTCINRAGLQSTE
+1439 VLTCINRAGLQSTV
-1453 RSNGFQ
+1453 RSNGFH

-1468 VVRDGSTQ
+1468 VVRDGATQ
-1476 SKDSAYLTS
+1476 GKDSTYLTS

-1494 PFCDDESDP
+1494 PFSDDESDP
-1503 VVDYELAIGTL
+1503 VVDYELAVGIV

-1525 VGLGKMVEIDLAPG
+1525 VGLGRIAEIDLAPG
-1539 IPDLEVLETGVTYYT
+1539 IPDLEVLETGVTYYI
-1554 TIKATS
+1554 TIKAIS
-1560 LCGLSSMKRSNGF
+1560 LRGLSSMKRSNGF
-1573 IVDSS
+1573 TVDPS
-1578 PPMQTELLVSH
+1578 PPMQKELFVSH

-1596 RTVEISVSWDGVRDS
+1596 RIIEISVSWNGVRDS

-1621 LGTTHGSCEKD
+1621 LGTTPGSCQRD
-1632 PIPVGL
+1632 SIPAGL

-1647 RPYPWVHYYVIVSVT
+1647 RPYPWVHYYVIVAVT

-1684 KGIVMDGIGPDIDY
+1684 KGIVIDGVGPDIDY

-1718 IANCSWDLI
+1718 IANCSWYLI
-1727 EQSYSDNRTAF
+1727 EQSASDNRTAF

-1779 FISTSFSDGVV
+1779 FISASFSDGVV

-1800 VRDGLSLSTDVEYQ
+1800 VRDGVSLSTDVEYQ

-1829 YESGISE
+1829 HESGISE

-1846 DVSIVTFTSTGKE
+1846 DVSIVKFTSTGKD

-1882 NGAGMKTH
+1882 NGAGMTSH
-1890 GWSSGFTVDVTPPE
+1890 GWSSGFTVDVTPPK
-1904 ITEVNKALKII
+1904 ITEVNKTQKYI
-1915 FLFHRGAIR
+1915 FTTYRG
-1924 CKTKTT
+1924 KT
-1930 NRKYLKQ
+1930 NRRYLKQ

>member
-1 MSFKS
+1 M
-6 LLINIADLCLDG
+6 
-18 RCNGVYG
+18 
-25 TCPGAVTDSIVL
+25 L

-46 LKFNTVVN
+46 SSFHSVVT
-54 YQYFTDRVFLEITG
+54 YQYLTDRVFFEISG
-68 FSASCGKIHL
+68 FSVSCGQIHFQ
-78 TWYLLSAMSPCSLNS
+78 WFFLSGTSSCSLNS
-93 PFSGSLSGTSRYQ
+93 SFSGSLSGTSRHH
-106 TVYGLK
+106 TVTGLT
-112 MKDNTKYKFAVR
+112 MKDNRSYKFALK

-140 IVMDTSKPQGGW
+140 LVVDTSKPQGGW
-152 IRDGPARDL
+152 IRDGPGADL
-161 SYQSSKF
+161 SYQASKF

-178 RNGVASYDWK
+178 RNGVARYDWK
-188 VRSIPFKSN
+188 VLSISFNNN
-197 QFTEVMPFKNANRN
+197 QTQEIMLFTNANLN
-211 TNAGISTSSV
+211 TSAGKTFSSL
-221 SDGSKVFFIVRA
+221 SDGSEVKFVVRA
-233 YTKAGLFS
+233 YTKAGLFY
-241 DLTSDGVVIDTSPPV
+241 DLVSDGVVIDTSPPV
-256 PGKVYDGYQFK
+256 PGKVFDGKQV
-267 SDLEFANWASTFSAN
+267 SVDLKFAKWRATFSAN

-290 SPISRYKWAVLR
+290 SLIARYTWAVQRL
-302 NGSGLITQF
+302 GTGLITSF
-311 MTSTRNRA
+311 KNTNLNRA
-319 TANNLNLVSGERYC
+319 RTATNLNLVSGESYC
-333 AIVRGYNEADLYN
+333 AVVRGYNEAGLYA
-346 QVRSDCVL
+346 QVNSDCVL
-354 IDHDAPQAGIVN
+354 IDHDAPKAGTVN

-375 QTEDTMIAANWNG
+375 QSEDTMIAANWNG
-388 FNDGRK
+388 FTDGNK
-394 GSGIVEYK
+394 GSGIMEYK
-402 YKVTEEDG
+402 YKVTDNHG
-410 STVVPWASA
+410 STVVPWTSA
-419 GNRRNIKHNGLVLKN
+419 GNATNITLNGLLLQN
-434 GAKYFVTVK
+434 NTKYFVTVK
-443 AVDAVGFSTEITTDG
+443 AVDAVGLTTDITSDG
-458 VTVDTTHPVFT
+458 VAVDTTHPVFT
-469 GKVTVIGVDDLI
+469 GKVVVTGVVDLVN
-481 IGNPCVYTSS
+481 GTPCVYISS
-491 TSSVTVEWIGFSDVH
+491 LSLVTVQWIGFYDAH
-506 SGLQRYEWAIIP
+506 SGIQRYEWAIIP
-518 SVKSPSNTDFAEV
+518 SDKSLSNSDLKAV
-531 SRSNLRTSATFH
+531 SGSNLPTSATFQ
-543 NLALIQGKEYYV
+543 NLALIQGKGYYV
-555 IIRAYNRAKLYKD
+555 IIRAYNGAKLYKD

-573 VIPDSTPPAPGE
+573 VIPDSSPPSSGE
-585 VFDGPTYKLDIDYQ
+585 VFDGPTYKVDIDYQ
-599 AAIHHVYGSWSSFTE
+599 GDIQHVYGSWSSFPE

-627 SCISGNYHVTGNG
+627 SCIFGNYHVTGNR

-659 VNGQQYCIKIKAE
+659 VNGQRYCIKIKAE
-672 NKAGLMSSE
+672 NKAGLMSYE

-707 ADIDYQAN
+707 ADIDYQTNTSAM
-715 ATAISA
+715 SA
-721 EWDGFVDL
+721 EWNGFADVD
-729 ESGIQYYEYG
+729 SQIWYYEYG

-745 STPYVYPL
+745 GTPNVYPL
-753 TTNDLSTS
+753 TTNGLNTS
-761 ATAGGLSLM
+761 ATAGGLSLT

-775 FIVCAVNNAGLRS
+775 FIVCAANNAGLRS

-845 IGTSASDKNSVQD
+845 IGTSPNDKSSVQD
-858 YVDVGLSTR
+858 YVDVGLSTH
-867 VRSQVGLN
+867 VKSPLALN
-875 LSSGTRYYVHLK
+875 LSSGTKYYVHLK

-905 DGTPPIPSKIHPGSG
+905 DGTPPIPSKIHPGFG
-920 PQDKWIYSEQEKAF
+920 PRDEWIYSEEENAF

-1035 QPPGSKL
+1035 QPPGSNI

-1059 SDPESEIQRCNISI
+1059 SDPESEIKRCNISI

-1091 FIMIPDNVLFVGGQY
+1091 FIMIPDNVLFEGGQY
-1106 NISAYCINNV
+1106 NVSAFCINNA

-1168 ESGIQRYYV
+1168 ESAIQRYYV
-1177 AIGSQPYQDDIA
+1177 AIGSQPYQHDIV

-1196 ATRIN
+1196 STRIN
-1201 KTDLTLSQGV
+1201 RTDLTLSQGV

-1225 RTNISSLGLLIDKTP
+1225 STNISSLGLLIDKTP
-1240 ALADNADIIDG
+1240 PLVDNADIIDG
-1251 MHDADIDYISPDTVL
+1251 MHGADIDYISPDTVL
-1266 SAHWEKIADLESGI
+1266 SAHWERIADLESGI
-1280 MQSRYCV
+1280 MQSVFCV

-1302 GRNLSFTCPD
+1302 GRNVSFTCPD
-1312 CIIQEGMRLYVTV
+1312 CIIQEEMRLYVTV

-1337 HSDGMFLDVS
+1337 HSDGMLLDVS
-1347 PPLMGDV
+1347 PPLLSDV
-1354 HDGSHVTGVDYNVVL
+1354 HDGSHETGMDYNVVL
-1369 EEWNIS
+1369 GEWNIS
-1375 MTWFGVED
+1375 MTWFGVKD
-1383 DESGISSCKWTI
+1383 DESGIRSCKWTI

-1409 NNSIYEERNLFSL
+1409 NNSIYEERNIFSL
-1422 NRTYQNL
+1422 NQTYQNL
-1429 LVITNVTYFN
+1429 LVITNATYFN
-1439 VLTCINRAGLQSTE
+1439 VLTCINRAGLQSIE

-1476 SKDSAYLTS
+1476 GKDSAYLTS

-1494 PFCDDESDP
+1494 PFFDDESDP
-1503 VVDYELAIGTL
+1503 VVDYELAVGTL
-1514 TDKESVLGFTS
+1514 TDKESILDFTS
-1525 VGLGKMVEIDLAPG
+1525 VGLRKIVEIDLVPG

-1560 LCGLSSMKRSNGF
+1560 LCGLSSMKRSDGF

-1596 RTVEISVSWDGVRDS
+1596 RTVKISVSWDRVRDS

-1632 PIPVGL
+1632 PVPVGL

-1647 RPYPWVHYYVIVSVT
+1647 RPYPWVHYYVIVAVT

-1684 KGIVMDGIGPDIDY
+1684 KGIVIDGVGPDIDY

-1718 IANCSWDLI
+1718 IANCSWYLI
-1727 EQSYSDNRTAF
+1727 EQSASDNRTAF

-1779 FISTSFSDGVV
+1779 FISASFSDGVV

-1800 VRDGLSLSTDVEYQ
+1800 VRDGVSLSTDVEYQ

-1829 YESGISE
+1829 HESGISE

-1846 DVSIVTFTSTGKE
+1846 DVSIVKFTSTGKD

-1867 TLSHGVRYYVTVEAT
+1867 TLSHGVRYYVTVEAI
-1882 NGAGMKTH
+1882 NGAGMTSH

-1904 ITEVNKALKII
+1904 ITEVNKALKIMY
-1915 FLFHRGAIR
+1915 LFHRGAIR
-1924 CKTKTT
+1924 CKTKKA

>member
-1 MSFKS
+1 MDSSFHS
-6 LLINIADLCLDG
+6 
-18 RCNGVYG
+18 V
-25 TCPGAVTDSIVL
+25 VT
-37 KAGQVQFMD
+37 
-46 LKFNTVVN
+46 
-54 YQYFTDRVFLEITG
+54 YQYLTDRVFFEISG
-68 FSASCGKIHL
+68 FSVSCGQIHFQ
-78 TWYLLSAMSPCSLNS
+78 WFFLSGTSSCSLNS
-93 PFSGSLSGTSRYQ
+93 SFSGSLSGTSRHH
-106 TVYGLK
+106 TVTGLT
-112 MKDNTKYKFAVR
+112 MKDNRSYKFALK

-140 IVMDTSKPQGGW
+140 LVVDTSKPQGGW
-152 IRDGPARDL
+152 IRDGPGADL
-161 SYQSSKF
+161 SYQASKF

-178 RNGVASYDWK
+178 RNGVARYDWK
-188 VRSIPFKSN
+188 VLSISFNNN
-197 QFTEVMPFKNANRN
+197 QTQEIMLFTNANLN
-211 TNAGISTSSV
+211 TSAGKTFSSL
-221 SDGSKVFFIVRA
+221 SDGSEVKFVVRA
-233 YTKAGLFS
+233 YTKAGLFY
-241 DLTSDGVVIDTSPPV
+241 DLVSDGVVIDTSPPV
-256 PGKVYDGYQFK
+256 PGKVFDGKQV
-267 SDLEFANWASTFSAN
+267 SVDLKFAKWRATFSAN

-290 SPISRYKWAVLR
+290 SLIARYTWAVQRL
-302 NGSGLITQF
+302 GTGLITSF
-311 MTSTRNRA
+311 KNTNLNRA
-319 TANNLNLVSGERYC
+319 RTATNLNLVSGESYC
-333 AIVRGYNEADLYN
+333 AVVRGYNEAGLYA
-346 QVRSDCVL
+346 QVNSDCVL
-354 IDHDAPQAGIVN
+354 IDHDAPKAGTVN

-375 QTEDTMIAANWNG
+375 QSEDTMIAANWNG
-388 FNDGRK
+388 FTDGNK
-394 GSGIVEYK
+394 GSGIMEYK
-402 YKVTEEDG
+402 YKVTDNHG
-410 STVVPWASA
+410 STVVPWTSA
-419 GNRRNIKHNGLVLKN
+419 GNATNITLNGLLLQN
-434 GAKYFVTVK
+434 NTKYFVTVK
-443 AVDAVGFSTEITTDG
+443 AVDAVGLTTDITSDG
-458 VTVDTTHPVFT
+458 VAVDTTHPVFT
-469 GKVTVIGVDDLI
+469 GTVVVTGVVDLVN
-481 IGNPCVYTSS
+481 GTPCVYISS
-491 TSSVTVEWIGFSDVH
+491 LSLVTVQWIGFYDAH
-506 SGLQRYEWAIIP
+506 SGIQRYEWAIIP
-518 SVKSPSNTDFAEV
+518 SDKSLSNSDLKAV
-531 SRSNLRTSATFH
+531 SGSNLPTSATFQ
-543 NLALIQGKEYYV
+543 NLALIQGKGYYV
-555 IIRAYNRAKLYKD
+555 IIRAYNGAKLYKD

-573 VIPDSTPPAPGE
+573 VIPDSSPPSSGE
-585 VFDGPTYKLDIDYQ
+585 VFDGPTYKVDIDYQ
-599 AAIHHVYGSWSSFTE
+599 ADIQHVYGSWSSFPE

-627 SCISGNYHVTGNG
+627 SCIFGNYHVTGNR

-659 VNGQQYCIKIKAE
+659 VNGQRYCIKIKAE
-672 NKAGLMSSE
+672 NKAGLMSYE

-707 ADIDYQAN
+707 ADIDYQTNTSAM
-715 ATAISA
+715 SA
-721 EWDGFVDL
+721 EWNGFADVD
-729 ESGIQYYEYG
+729 SQIWYYEYG

-745 STPYVYPL
+745 GTPNVYPL
-753 TTNDLSTS
+753 TTNGLNTS
-761 ATAGGLSLM
+761 ATAGGLSLT

-775 FIVCAVNNAGLRS
+775 FIVCAANNAGLRS

-845 IGTSASDKNSVQD
+845 IGTSPNDKSSVQD
-858 YVDVGLSTR
+858 YVDVGLSTH
-867 VRSQVGLN
+867 VKSPLALN
-875 LSSGTRYYVHLK
+875 LSSGTKYYVHLK

-920 PQDKWIYSEQEKAF
+920 PQDEWIYSEEENAF
-934 YSASG
+934 YSTSG

-944 YWDQFSEPESEVW
+944 YWDQFLEPESEVW
-957 YYKWS
+957 YYKWA

-990 LFFRPGVRYYASVMS
+990 LCFTPGVRYYASVMS

-1035 QPPGSKL
+1035 QPPGSNI

-1049 NSAAIYWEGF
+1049 NSAAIYWEGS
-1059 SDPESEIQRCNISI
+1059 SDPESAILRCNISVV
-1073 IDQAGDI
+1073 DQAGDV
-1080 KFEETSNSSSG
+1080 KFMETSNSTSG
-1091 FIMIPDNVLFVGGQY
+1091 FMIIPENVLCVRGQY
-1106 NISAYCINNV
+1106 NISACCVNNA
-1116 NLACLS
+1116 NLAS
-1122 SSVFIVDNTPPVQ
+1122 FSKSVFIVDNTPPVQ
-1135 SGPIVT
+1135 SGPVVT

-1151 QSDDKSIKGSWP
+1151 QSDDKSIEGSWP
-1163 PFTDP
+1163 PFTDA

-1177 AIGSQPYQDDIA
+1177 AIGSQPYQDDIV

-1196 ATRIN
+1196 ATRI
-1201 KTDLTLSQGV
+1201 KRTDLTLSQGV

-1225 RTNISSLGLLIDKTP
+1225 STNISSLGLLIDKTP
-1240 ALADNADIIDG
+1240 PLVDNADIIDG
-1251 MHDADIDYISPDTVL
+1251 MHGADIDYISPDTVL
-1266 SAHWEKIADLESGI
+1266 SAHWERIADLESGI
-1280 MQSRYCV
+1280 MQSVFCV

-1302 GRNLSFTCPD
+1302 GRNVSFTCPD
-1312 CIIQEGMRLYVTV
+1312 CIIQEEMRLYVTV

-1337 HSDGMFLDVS
+1337 HSDGMLLDVS

-1354 HDGSHVTGVDYNVVL
+1354 HDGSHETGMDYNVVL
-1369 EEWNIS
+1369 GEWNIS

-1383 DESGISSCKWTI
+1383 DQSGIRSCKWTI

-1409 NNSIYEERNLFSL
+1409 NNSIYEERNIFSL
-1422 NRTYQNL
+1422 NQTYQNL
-1429 LVITNVTYFN
+1429 LVITNATYFN

-1468 VVRDGSTQ
+1468 VVRDGLTQ
-1476 SKDSAYLTS
+1476 GKDSAYLTS

-1494 PFCDDESDP
+1494 PFFDDESDP
-1503 VVDYELAIGTL
+1503 VVDYELAVGTL
-1514 TDKESVLGFTS
+1514 TDKESILDFTS
-1525 VGLGKMVEIDLAPG
+1525 VGLRKIVEIDLVPG

-1573 IVDSS
+1573 IVDSN

-1596 RTVEISVSWDGVRDS
+1596 RTVEISVSWNGVRDS

-1621 LGTTHGSCEKD
+1621 LGTTPGSCQRD
-1632 PIPVGL
+1632 SIPAGL

-1647 RPYPWVHYYVIVSVT
+1647 RPYPWVHYYVIVAVT

-1684 KGIVMDGIGPDIDY
+1684 KGIVIDGVGPDIDY

-1718 IANCSWDLI
+1718 IANCSWYLI
-1727 EQSYSDNRTAF
+1727 EQSASDNRTAF

-1779 FISTSFSDGVV
+1779 FISASFSDGVV

-1800 VRDGLSLSTDVEYQ
+1800 VRDGVSLSTDVEYQ

-1829 YESGISE
+1829 HESGISE

-1846 DVSIVTFTSTGKE
+1846 DVSIVKFTSTGKD

-1867 TLSHGVRYYVTVEAT
+1867 TLSHGVRYYVTVEAI
-1882 NGAGMKTH
+1882 NGAGMTSH

-1904 ITEVNKALKII
+1904 ITEVNKALKIMY
-1915 FLFHRGAIR
+1915 LFHRGAIR
-1924 CKTKTT
+1924 CKTKKA